1 VSPSG
6 AFVLTAYPLSHEF
19 RQGLEEAE
27 GGELDY
33 LSIPQL
39 RRLGVRGLLSTL
51 RPMRGR
57 RCLIAL
63 EDIGSQSILP
73 LLEGIAAVALPASIE
88 VVHNDLRRERVSR
101 AQIGRTAW
109 RVGRA
114 SLHGQLARRSAA
126 RRLEELLAEP
136 RLDVRL
142 GASRRAVSINANLW
156 FGVKAGGSLA
166 HTGGVANGFVGR
178 GYDVDLVAPFPVA
191 HIRQGMTEHRAEPPA
206 TFALPSEVNY
216 FRYEDT
222 LHRRVSELARQ
233 YPPAFIYQ
241 RLSIHSHVGVRLARN
256 LRVPL
261 IVEYNGSEVW
271 VARHWGR
278 PLRYEQLALQAEEAL
293 LRHAHVV
300 VTVSDVLRDEL
311 RGRGVEERRIVAYPN
326 CVDAELFDPARFD
339 AAARSAVRARH
350 GIANDALVATFV
362 GTFGRW
368 HGTEVLARAIRR
380 LVRESPDWL
389 ADRRL
394 HFLLVGDGLRMP
406 EVEETLSGRKG
417 PFHTL
422 AGLVPQAEAPAY
434 LAASDLVLSPHVPNE
449 DGSPFFG
456 SPTKLFEY
464 MAMRLPIVAS
474 ELDQIGDVLQPGVR
488 VSELPAV
495 GPPPEAVAL
504 LVAPGSEREL
514 VAGIRQLAD
523 DPRWRDVL
531 GANART
537 LATERY
543 TWDAHVGAILERLE
557 DVCGRS

>member
-1 VSPSG
+1 MRDRRPF
-6 AFVLTAYPLSHEF
+6 ALTGYPLSHAF
-19 RQGLEEAE
+19 RERLEEAE
-27 GGELDY
+27 SSELEI
-33 LSIPQL
+33 LSVPQL
-39 RRLGVRGLLSTL
+39 RRLAPRVLLSKLAQL
-51 RPMRGR
+51 RGQ

-63 EDIGSQSILP
+63 EDPTSESLLP
-73 LLEGIAAVALPASIE
+73 LLEALAALALPGSIE
-88 VVHNDLRRERVSR
+88 VVRADLSRQRVSR
-101 AQIGRTAW
+101 TEIGRTLA

-114 SLHGQLARRSAA
+114 SVHGII
-126 RRLEELLAEP
+126 
-136 RLDVRL
+136 
-142 GASRRAVSINANLW
+142 SRRRAAEGLEKLLGTARSTAPIGPGHRVVSINGNLW

-166 HTGGVANGFVGR
+166 HTGGVANGLAGA
-178 GYDVDLVAPFPVA
+178 GYDVALVAPFGVPHLRDGVV
-191 HIRQGMTEHRAEPPA
+191 EHRSHPPE
-206 TFALPSEVNY
+206 TFALPTEVNY
-216 FRYEDT
+216 FRYDDG
-222 LHRRVSELARQ
+222 LFRSISRLVADI
-233 YPPAFIYQ
+233 PPRFVYQ
-241 RLSIHSHVGVRLARN
+241 RLSIHSHVGARLSRS
-256 LRVPL
+256 LGVPL
-261 IVEYNGSEVW
+261 VVEYNGSEVW

-278 PLRYEQLALQAEEAL
+278 PLRYEKLAVEAEEAL
-293 LRHAHVV
+293 LRHAHIV

-311 RGRGVEERRIVAYPN
+311 LERGVEAHRIVTYPN
-326 CVDAELFDPARFD
+326 CVDTELFDPSRFD
-339 AAARSAVRARH
+339 ASDRRAVRERH
-350 GIANDALVATFV
+350 GISADAIVATFV

-368 HGTEVLARAIRR
+368 HGTEVLARAIR
-380 LVRESPDWL
+380 SL
-389 ADRRL
+389 ADEATPWLENRDV

-406 EVEETLSGRKG
+406 DVERVLGGRSGQ
-417 PFHTL
+417 FHTL
-422 AGLVPQAEAPAY
+422 AGLVAQAETPRY
-434 LAASDLVLSPHVPNE
+434 LAASDLALSPHVPNE
-449 DGSPFFG
+449 DGTRFFG

-464 MAMRLPIVAS
+464 MAMGLPIVAS